1 MFLTQLLIGRQKIFR
16 RDPLLFFRQPL
27 GMTRLRLIL
36 LLLPLVLFQAGC
48 SGSATTPDAN
58 NVDANGQPVSSVPW
72 NKPESWETTGQLGGM
87 TQ

>member
-1 MFLTQLLIGRQKIFR
+1 
-16 RDPLLFFRQPL
+16 
-27 GMTRLRLIL
+27 MTRLRSIL
-36 LLLPLVLFQAGC
+36 LLVPLVLLQAGC
-48 SGSATTPDAN
+48 SSSETVPSAN

>member
-1 MFLTQLLIGRQKIFR
+1 
-16 RDPLLFFRQPL
+16 
-27 GMTRLRLIL
+27 MTRFRSIL
-36 LLLPLVLFQAGC
+36 LLLPLVLLQAGC
-48 SGSATTPDAN
+48 SSSATAPAAN